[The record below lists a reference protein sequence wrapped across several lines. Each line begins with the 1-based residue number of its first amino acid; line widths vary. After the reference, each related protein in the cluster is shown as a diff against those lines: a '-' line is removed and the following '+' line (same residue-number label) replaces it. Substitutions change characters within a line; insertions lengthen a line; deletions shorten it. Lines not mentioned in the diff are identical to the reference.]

1 MAVALARRLADDDD
15 ARETTTGASTAA
27 SREFSPPPSRARRRR
42 RRRRRRRAERRRRV
56 VDASGRWWISERLK
70 RRRRRRR
77 RDGTTARRDEDGN
90 ASMKVLCVAEKPS
103 LAAAIATHLA
113 SDASS
118 GTLAT
123 RRGGATE
130 AHDFDGRSFA
140 GRRDARWTVTS
151 VMGHV
156 ASVDFPERYRNWET
170 CEPGELFAA
179 PTVKRAD
186 GGVARHLE
194 REARGAD
201 YLILW
206 LDCDREG
213 ENICFEVIEA
223 CAPTMKPRTRDGE
236 RRILRAKFSAVTKES
251 VERAMTT
258 LGEPNRNEALAV
270 DARQE
275 LDLKMGVAFTR
286 FQTQYFLNK
295 YDRLDARVV
304 SYGPCQTPTLG
315 FCVRRHLDILRHVPE
330 PYWTLDASFESSD
343 SSETSANPTDGA
355 LDCVVTP
362 TWARSRLF
370 DEETAR
376 AFLRLV
382 DEAREFRVADVR
394 VEPATRARP
403 CGLNT
408 VEMLKAASAG
418 LGMGAHRAMQVAER
432 LYMAGHI
439 SYPRT
444 ESTAY
449 PRGFALRETL
459 ATQRAHPV
467 WGAYV
472 TALLDD
478 GNMTMPRRGVDAGDH
493 PPITPM
499 QASTEERVG
508 GGEAWRLYAF
518 IARRFIASV
527 SPDCAYETQ
536 TATLTAGG
544 EEFTLRGTTVLDH
557 GWTQIEPHRMIEER
571 PLPSVVVAGARVPM
585 SSARLRRETTSPPGY
600 LTESELIDLMEKN
613 GIGTDASIP
622 THINN
627 IQVRKYVD
635 IEKGRRVVPTALGV
649 ALAQGYR
656 AIDDEL
662 VLPTVRR
669 HVEHQLD
676 LIAKGLAPYEG
687 VVEHVLAQMFDKF
700 NHFAANIGAMDALFG
715 ASFSHASTESTPYS
729 KCGRCSRYLR
739 LVGAS
744 GRIQRLHCPIEEVVY
759 ELPAGGVFKRHN
771 GATCRLCGFELL
783 IFSPKGTGR
792 HFPLCPFCFNHPPYD
807 GAPRI
812 KATLTGSPHPRE
824 HPVADDVA
832 TSPCPECADGVL
844 MLDPTA
850 PSPPKLHCSTCSV
863 LVRLP
868 RDVRRARVSADAEC
882 AACGSKCLDVEY
894 FAGER
899 RLACLACEDA
909 LRESARVA
917 RSPASAPGG
926 RGGRGGRG
934 RRDARR

>member
-1 MAVALARRLADDDD
+1 
-15 ARETTTGASTAA
+15 
-27 SREFSPPPSRARRRR
+27 
-42 RRRRRRRAERRRRV
+42 
-56 VDASGRWWISERLK
+56 
-70 RRRRRRR
+70 
-77 RDGTTARRDEDGN
+77 
-90 ASMKVLCVAEKPS
+90 MKVLCVAEKPS

-295 YDRLDARVV
+295 YNRLDARVV

-355 LDCVVTP
+355 LDRVVTP

-382 DEAREFRVADVR
+382 DDAREFRVADVR

>member
-1 MAVALARRLADDDD
+1 
-15 ARETTTGASTAA
+15 
-27 SREFSPPPSRARRRR
+27 
-42 RRRRRRRAERRRRV
+42 
-56 VDASGRWWISERLK
+56 
-70 RRRRRRR
+70 
-77 RDGTTARRDEDGN
+77 
-90 ASMKVLCVAEKPS
+90 MKVLCVAEKPS

-899 RLACLACEDA
+899 RLACLACEDT
-909 LRESARVA
+909 LRERARVA

>member
-1 MAVALARRLADDDD
+1 
-15 ARETTTGASTAA
+15 
-27 SREFSPPPSRARRRR
+27 
-42 RRRRRRRAERRRRV
+42 
-56 VDASGRWWISERLK
+56 
-70 RRRRRRR
+70 
-77 RDGTTARRDEDGN
+77 
-90 ASMKVLCVAEKPS
+90 MKVLCVAEKPS

-113 SDASS
+113 SRCVLGGRLS
-118 GTLAT
+118 

-251 VERAMTT
+251 VEHAMTT

-376 AFLRLV
+376 AFLPLV

-449 PRGFALRETL
+449 PRGFSALRETL

-518 IARRFIASV
+518 IARR
-527 SPDCAYETQ
+527 
-536 TATLTAGG
+536 
-544 EEFTLRGTTVLDH
+544 
-557 GWTQIEPHRMIEER
+557 HRER
-571 PLPSVVVAGARVPM
+571 VAGLCVRDADGRVNRGWRGVYFTRNDGARSWM
-585 SSARLRRETTSPPGY
+585 DADRAAQNDRGASASLRRRRRRARAYVERATPP
-600 LTESELIDLMEKN
+600 
-613 GIGTDASIP
+613 
-622 THINN
+622 
-627 IQVRKYVD
+627 R
-635 IEKGRRVVPTALGV
+635 
-649 ALAQGYR
+649 
-656 AIDDEL
+656 
-662 VLPTVRR
+662 
-669 HVEHQLD
+669 
-676 LIAKGLAPYEG
+676 
-687 VVEHVLAQMFDKF
+687 
-700 NHFAANIGAMDALFG
+700 
-715 ASFSHASTESTPYS
+715 
-729 KCGRCSRYLR
+729 
-739 LVGAS
+739 
-744 GRIQRLHCPIEEVVY
+744 
-759 ELPAGGVFKRHN
+759 
-771 GATCRLCGFELL
+771 
-783 IFSPKGTGR
+783 
-792 HFPLCPFCFNHPPYD
+792 
-807 GAPRI
+807 
-812 KATLTGSPHPRE
+812 
-824 HPVADDVA
+824 DDVA
-832 TSPCPECADGVL
+832 SRI
-844 MLDPTA
+844 LD
-850 PSPPKLHCSTCSV
+850 
-863 LVRLP
+863 
-868 RDVRRARVSADAEC
+868 
-882 AACGSKCLDVEY
+882 
-894 FAGER
+894 GER
-899 RLACLACEDA
+899 IDRSDGKERHRHRRVHSDA
-909 LRESARVA
+909 HQQHTGS
-917 RSPASAPGG
+917 
-926 RGGRGGRG
+926 
-934 RRDARR
+934 